1 MSLRGRITA
10 ATVFVVILTVLI
22 SSVVAYF
29 ATESRL
35 GVFVDRIGDD
45 EASRFAQSLGRAYTE
60 AGGWQSA
67 EAVLAGAGYTYEEIA
82 QREQSQRGEENHV
95 ELFHQDPIRVV
106 LVNADGQVVLDNFDQ
121 LPPGS
126 SASSLDGHR
135 EPVVAAASD
144 QPVGHV
150 FVDVNHELLSSE
162 SQGFLSTL
170 LVIILIGGLVT
181 VGLAVVL
188 AVWLSRRITA
198 PVRAL
203 TEATQA
209 VAQGDTTRL
218 HVTTSDEL
226 GQMSDAFNR
235 MTSTLETQ
243 RELRR
248 QLVNDVSHE
257 LNTPLSVIQLEAAG
271 LRDGLQSGDTAS
283 DHIIQE
289 VERLRGL
296 VTDLDWLAET
306 DDGELR
312 LNLEPTPLEEV
323 ISAELERWQ
332 PQAQARRV
340 SLSLDV
346 AADLPDV
353 EVDRSR
359 MSQALGNVIANAIN
373 SVEPGGN
380 IVLSARADSDE
391 GVSISI
397 VDDGTGI
404 DPLDLPHIFER
415 FYRAEQTRARG
426 TRGSGLGLAITR
438 AVVEAH
444 GGTIT
449 AFSAG
454 PGQGAAVTIR
464 LPVANAPAAMRTT
477 STAAELRSE

>member
-1 MSLRGRITA
+1 M
-10 ATVFVVILTVLI
+10 
-22 SSVVAYF
+22 
-29 ATESRL
+29 
-35 GVFVDRIGDD
+35 
-45 EASRFAQSLGRAYTE
+45 
-60 AGGWQSA
+60 
-67 EAVLAGAGYTYEEIA
+67 
-82 QREQSQRGEENHV
+82 
-95 ELFHQDPIRVV
+95 
-106 LVNADGQVVLDNFDQ
+106 
-121 LPPGS
+121 
-126 SASSLDGHR
+126 
-135 EPVVAAASD
+135 
-144 QPVGHV
+144 
-150 FVDVNHELLSSE
+150 
-162 SQGFLSTL
+162 
-170 LVIILIGGLVT
+170 
-181 VGLAVVL
+181 
-188 AVWLSRRITA
+188 
-198 PVRAL
+198 
-203 TEATQA
+203 
-209 VAQGDTTRL
+209 
-218 HVTTSDEL
+218 
-226 GQMSDAFNR
+226 
-235 MTSTLETQ
+235 
-243 RELRR
+243 
-248 QLVNDVSHE
+248 VNDVSHE